1 MADHLTKEKRSW
13 NMSRI
18 RAKNTEPEIIVRK
31 FLHSNGYRYGLHN
44 RKMPGKPD
52 IVLRKYNTVIF
63 VNGCYWHRHE
73 GCSFATTPKSNKKF
87 WLDKFSEN
95 TERDKKNIKLLEKE
109 GWKVFIVW
117 ECEVNDEEILREMT
131 KKFSTH

>member
-1 MADHLTKEKRSW
+1 MVDRISEEQRSW

-18 RAKNTEPEIIVRK
+18 QAKNTEPEIIVRK

-63 VNGCYWHRHE
+63 VNVCYWHRH
-73 GCSFATTPKSNKKF
+73 GCKHTTTPKTNTKFWKKKF
-87 WLDKFSEN
+87 DGN
-95 TERDKKNIKLLEKE
+95 VARDKKNHSQLYHD
-109 GWKVFIVW
+109 GWKVIVIW
-117 ECEVNDEEILREMT
+117 ECEVDRINILESLSNDL
-131 KKFSTH
+131 SQ

>member
-1 MADHLTKEKRSW
+1 MVDRISEEQRSW

-18 RAKNTEPEIIVRK
+18 QAKNTEPEIIVRK

-63 VNGCYWHRHE
+63 VNGCYWHRH
-73 GCSFATTPKSNKKF
+73 GCKHTTTPKTNTKFWKKKF
-87 WLDKFSEN
+87 DGN
-95 TERDKKNIKLLEKE
+95 VARDKKNHSQLYHD
-109 GWKVFIVW
+109 GWKVIVIW
-117 ECEVNDEEILREMT
+117 ECEVDRINILESLSNDL
-131 KKFSTH
+131 SQ

>member
-1 MADHLTKEKRSW
+1 MVDRISEEQRSW

-18 RAKNTEPEIIVRK
+18 QAKNTEPEIIDRK

-63 VNGCYWHRHE
+63 VNVCYWHRH
-73 GCSFATTPKSNKKF
+73 GCKHTTTPKTNTKFWKKKF
-87 WLDKFSEN
+87 DGN
-95 TERDKKNIKLLEKE
+95 VARDKKNHSQLYHD
-109 GWKVFIVW
+109 GWKVIVIW
-117 ECEVNDEEILREMT
+117 ECEVDRINILESLSNDL
-131 KKFSTH
+131 SQ